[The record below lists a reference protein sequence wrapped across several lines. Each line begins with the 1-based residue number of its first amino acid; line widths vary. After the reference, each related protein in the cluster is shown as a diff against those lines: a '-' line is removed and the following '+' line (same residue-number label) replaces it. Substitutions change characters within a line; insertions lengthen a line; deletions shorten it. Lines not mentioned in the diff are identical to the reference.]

1 MNKVNPNCA
10 MCILFHCIL
19 NIQNMVHI
27 LNHKENIH
35 TVHVLCK
42 NALKVIFAL
51 FPSNLSITH
60 MHTVNHLFQSPK
72 KKVTLSKETASSE
85 KGRKEC
91 SNVSDPRKSITYLFL
106 YCNHLHNLLVE
117 LIYLG
122 IISV

>member
-1 MNKVNPNCA
+1 
-10 MCILFHCIL
+10 
-19 NIQNMVHI
+19 MVHI
-27 LNHKENIH
+27 LDHEENIH
-35 TVHVLCK
+35 RVHGLCK

-60 MHTVNHLFQSPK
+60 MHIVNHLFQSPKKK

-91 SNVSDPRKSITYLFL
+91 LNVSDPRKSITYLFH
-106 YCNHLHNLLVE
+106 YWNHLYHLLVE

-122 IISV
+122 IISVKKNAHSNAKT